1 MLTLFFLSDN
11 ILKLSQGSV
20 VLYFGLKKYIR
31 TQVFGTF
38 LSVEG
43 SGMKNHGDL
52 SFIICFKWLCL
63 LLSLDHYDH

>member
-1 MLTLFFLSDN
+1 M
-11 ILKLSQGSV
+11 
-20 VLYFGLKKYIR
+20 VLYFGLKKEKQFQVYIR
-31 TQVFGTF
+31 IQVFGTF

-43 SGMKNHGDL
+43 SGMKNHADL